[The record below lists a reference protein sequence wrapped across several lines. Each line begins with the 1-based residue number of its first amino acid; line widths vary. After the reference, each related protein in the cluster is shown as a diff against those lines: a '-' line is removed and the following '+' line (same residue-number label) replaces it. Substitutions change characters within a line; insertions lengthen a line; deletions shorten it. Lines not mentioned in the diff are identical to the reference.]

1 MVYQTLGTSRVA
13 AALAHPADNIDGKQ
27 ARRTKS
33 SSALG
38 ELFDHGCDSLFVTV
52 RARAVTC
59 TIRSLNR
66 TQIAGVALPAAFG
79 ASPWFGFVMLHI
91 GYLAF
96 YYAHWCDS
104 APLPLL
110 C

>member
-1 MVYQTLGTSRVA
+1 MSCSTTVA
-13 AALAHPADNIDGKQ
+13 IL
-27 ARRTKS
+27 S
-33 SSALG
+33 SSPYVLAPSRAL
-38 ELFDHGCDSLFVTV
+38 
-52 RARAVTC
+52 
-59 TIRSLNR
+59 RSLNR